1 MTFPIEIMLRGN
13 QQVFTETVFHPNDDP
28 STWTT
33 KDVTSV
39 LRSILLAIDRVQ
51 NPGGEQEP
59 TVSLRGISWIA
70 SSYHEGVVI
79 ALEIH
84 SASAVAGPFKMD
96 QELLTRLVTEAV
108 AQAGEGLGPVV
119 H

>member
-13 QQVFTETVFHPNDDP
+13 QQVFTETVFHPNDNP

-33 KDVTSV
+33 KDATAI
-39 LRSILLAIDRVQ
+39 LRSILLAIDRAQ
-51 NPGGEQEP
+51 NPGAEQEP
-59 TVSLRGISWIA
+59 IVSLRGISWIA
-70 SSYHEGVVI
+70 SSYQEGVVI

-84 SASAVAGPFKMD
+84 TASAVAGPFKAD
-96 QELLTRLVTEAV
+96 PELLTRLITQALAE
-108 AQAGEGLGPVV
+108 AGEGLGPVV